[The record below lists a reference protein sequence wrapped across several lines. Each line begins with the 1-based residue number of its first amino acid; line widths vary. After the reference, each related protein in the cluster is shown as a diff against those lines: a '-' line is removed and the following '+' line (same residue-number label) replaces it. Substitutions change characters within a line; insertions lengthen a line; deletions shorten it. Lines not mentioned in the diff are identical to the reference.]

1 MEKHE
6 KQISNLINLKND
18 GVLEIEDL
26 EKRSPQVIFQM
37 YEIISKVVTENG
49 IIKQENQQMYEPQE
63 VDQMIAHLKEQI
75 KWLHNMQESMRI

>member
-1 MEKHE
+1 M
-6 KQISNLINLKND
+6 KND

-37 YEIISKVVTENG
+37 YEIISKVVTDNG
-49 IIKQENQQMYEPQE
+49 MIKQENQQMYEPQE